1 MQISVLCGCLVG
13 AWVYFWF
20 WMHLQHCRPVF
31 DLCSVLQLCL
41 LKHFTCFH
49 YRERSEV
56 LGGKVV
62 MKTVNFMVMNRIIM
76 GCMQLLNSPWTFGLS
91 RRKMPAIKPT
101 DLHSFFFPLLF
112 SQPFAQCRSPCQCEC
127 YRRMNQTTEIQHS
140 SALHEGGTGSQL
152 GGWFS
157 WQLIT
162 FLQRSSLQPGSWNF

>member
-62 MKTVNFMVMNRIIM
+62 MKTVNFLVMIRIIM

-101 DLHSFFFPLLF
+101 DLHSFFFPLL
-112 SQPFAQCRSPCQCEC
+112 SP
-127 YRRMNQTTEIQHS
+127 NLLHS
-140 SALHEGGTGSQL
+140 AGLIANLNVTGGWIRPLKSNTPQL
-152 GGWFS
+152 CVRVELDLSWGEWFS